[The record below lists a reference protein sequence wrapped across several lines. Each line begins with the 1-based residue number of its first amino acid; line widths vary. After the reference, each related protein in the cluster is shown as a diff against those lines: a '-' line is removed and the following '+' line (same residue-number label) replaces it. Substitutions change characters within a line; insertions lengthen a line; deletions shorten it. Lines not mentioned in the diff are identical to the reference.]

1 MKNNDQYFQIN
12 IVSQFLQKLIDMKTP
27 VKYFR
32 N

>member
-12 IVSQFLQKLIDMKTP
+12 IVSQFLQKLIDIKTP
-27 VKYFR
+27 VKDFR